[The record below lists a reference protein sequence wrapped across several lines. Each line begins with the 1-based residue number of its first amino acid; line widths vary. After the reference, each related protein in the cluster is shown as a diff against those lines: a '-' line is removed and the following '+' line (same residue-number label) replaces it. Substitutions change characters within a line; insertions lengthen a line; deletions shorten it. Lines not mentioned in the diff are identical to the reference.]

1 MRLWRGLGR
10 DNSRSNRCG
19 RVGFPL
25 VMDTKPVREFPL
37 LWTKNLSR
45 NFLYYGQLTC
55 SGISLLWTKLVREF
69 PCMGKEPVREIPCR
83 GQPCSGI
90 SLLTKTV
97 RQFTYYGQ
105 NTCSGIS
112 LLWTKH
118 LFGNF
123 LCYGHKPVREFPY
136 YGQNTCSG
144 IPCYGHN
151 LFGIVLLWTKPVSGI
166 SMLLTKSVRELSLLW
181 TKAVREFPCDGQ
193 NLFENFLIIGEKLVR
208 EFLVMDT

>member
-25 VMDTKPVREFPL
+25 VMDPKPVREFPL

-45 NFLYYGQLTC
+45 NFLCHGQITC

-105 NTCSGIS
+105 NTCSGI
-112 LLWTKH
+112 
-118 LFGNF
+118 
-123 LCYGHKPVREFPY
+123 PY
-136 YGQNTCSG
+136 YGQNTCLG

-151 LFGIVLLWTKPVSGI
+151 LFGIFLLWTKPVSGI